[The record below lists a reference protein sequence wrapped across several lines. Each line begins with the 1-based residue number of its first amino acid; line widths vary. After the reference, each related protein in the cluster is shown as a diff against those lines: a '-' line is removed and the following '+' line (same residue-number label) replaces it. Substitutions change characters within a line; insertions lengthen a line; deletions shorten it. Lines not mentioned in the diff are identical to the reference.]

1 MKTCG
6 LDVHKDTIFCAIY
19 DGKDAVV
26 EKFSTFT
33 PDIEAMCVYI
43 QAQGL
48 DTVAME
54 STGIYIR
61 VICTVMR
68 QRGMRPVVVNP
79 FLIKQMPGRKSD
91 VADSVWIAKLLY
103 NGMISDSF
111 IPNGVLANLRVYT
124 RQYCRMVQRRSS
136 ALTLV
141 DQQLVG
147 MGIRLS
153 SCLSKITTKSFM
165 RVAKAVAGGETDPA
179 ALEKLVHGC
188 LKHKRDGT
196 LRKALT
202 GCAGEQDL
210 WRLRKLLEIVDM
222 YEAQIAEA
230 EKHMEEL
237 AEANYREEMARI
249 RTIPGIS
256 RISAMCIIAEIGA
269 DMSLFGSAQR
279 IVGWAC
285 LRPRNDESASKY
297 KSTAVVKGGKHLKPM
312 LIQAAWGAVHARGSQ
327 FGAFFGRVS
336 ARRGA
341 KKAIVAV
348 ARKLLV
354 TIYAILR
361 DGSEYIPLHSK
372 TEATAAYIHKMAVLD
387 AQRHRRLERMA
398 AAQGIVLS
406 ELTDKLNL

>member
-19 DGKDAVV
+19 DGKDSVV

-33 PDIEAMCVYI
+33 PDIEAMCDYI
-43 QAQGL
+43 QSKGL

-54 STGIYIR
+54 STGIYIK
-61 VICTVMR
+61 VICTLLR
-68 QRGMRPVVVNP
+68 RRKMRPVVVNP
-79 FLIKQMPGRKSD
+79 YLIKQMPGRKSD
-91 VADSVWIAKLLY
+91 VADSVWIARLLSG
-103 NGMISDSF
+103 GMLSDSF
-111 IPNGVLANLRVYT
+111 IPDGKLARLRVYT
-124 RQYCRMVQRRSS
+124 RQYRRMVQRRDS

-165 RVAKAVAGGETDPA
+165 RVARAVSHGERDPA

-202 GCAGEQDL
+202 GCAEEQDV

-230 EKHMEEL
+230 LAHMEEL
-237 AEANYREEMARI
+237 AEAGYREEMARI
-249 RTIPGIS
+249 MTIPGIS
-256 RISAMCIIAEIGA
+256 RISAMCIIAEIGV
-269 DMSLFGSAQR
+269 DMSLFGSARR
-279 IVGWAC
+279 IAGWAC
-285 LRPRNDESASKY
+285 LRPRNDESAGKY
-297 KSTAVVKGGKHLKPM
+297 KSTAIVKGGKHLKPM

-327 FGAFFGRVS
+327 FGTFFGRVS
-336 ARRGA
+336 ARRGV

-361 DGSEYIPLHSK
+361 DRSEYYPMRSK

-387 AQRHRRLERMA
+387 ARRHRKLERMA
-398 AAQGIVLS
+398 AANGI
-406 ELTDKLNL
+406 NLAQLIDNINP

>member
-26 EKFSTFT
+26 EKFNTFT
-33 PDIEAMCVYI
+33 PDIEAMCDYI
-43 QAQGL
+43 QGYGL

-54 STGIYIR
+54 STGIYIK
-61 VICTVMR
+61 VICTVLR
-68 QRGMRPVVVNP
+68 RRGMRPVVVNP

-111 IPNGVLANLRVYT
+111 IPGGVLARLRVYT
-124 RQYCRMVQRRSS
+124 RQYCRVVQRRSS

-147 MGIRLS
+147 MGFRLS

-165 RVAKAVAGGETDPA
+165 RVAKAIAEGETAPER
-179 ALEKLVHGC
+179 LVKLVHGC
-188 LKHKRDGT
+188 AGHKRDGT
-196 LRKALT
+196 LHKALT
-202 GCAGEQDL
+202 GCAEAQDT
-210 WRLRKLLEIVDM
+210 WRLGKLLEIVDL
-222 YEAQIAEA
+222 YEAQAAEA
-230 EKHMEEL
+230 MKNMEEL
-237 AEANYREEMARI
+237 AEANYHEEMARI
-249 RTIPGIS
+249 MTIPGIS
-256 RISAMCIIAEIGA
+256 RISAMCIIAEIGV

-285 LRPRNDESASKY
+285 LRPRNDESAGKY
-297 KSTAVVKGGKHLKPM
+297 KSTAIVKGGKHLKPM
-312 LIQAAWGAVHARGSQ
+312 LIQTAWGAVHAKGSQ
-327 FGAFFGRVS
+327 FGDFFRRVS

-348 ARKLLV
+348 ARKLLT
-354 TIYAILR
+354 TIYAILSDR
-361 DGSEYIPLHSK
+361 SEYHPMGNK

-387 AQRHRRLERMA
+387 ARRHRKLEKMA
-398 AAQGIVLS
+398 AANGINLS
-406 ELTDKLNL
+406 EITDKLNP